1 MRTLEE
7 YVAMI
12 PTAPPDDIERYLDAL
27 GRKPFAVTSYRCI
40 SRDDAESRLDCEDF
54 RADLRPS
61 AAIRPAALWCSEC
74 ESWYLAEYV
83 PAYGA
88 PCSPNL
94 TYQNTSGVQVVNVEQ
109 DSIDKKRNDETMV
122 CPLCGAQT
130 QLRNVQELRYGR
142 AAQDFIVVPTV
153 AENCLVLTQWCIER
167 HMYEGY
173 RHTERNAI
181 NAFVV
186 DGRRIIK
193 LAHYQYNAMAGSWRN
208 LGTWVQRA
216 KLVDDIG
223 CPKMYAA
230 NLPDLG
236 GTGAENAKLWEY
248 MEQSN
253 AAKTFYPVA
262 YLRLYFKHPN
272 VENLVTAG
280 LGNLVG
286 DGINGEMTH
295 RYYTGL
301 APQTAAPKLEW
312 VGWKEKRPAQMLG
325 MTKQEL
331 RTWREYGLGVDCLRT
346 WKELDTLPCGVS
358 FRDLCAAM
366 KAIGAYDTRRILREK
381 LPMMRTINYIER
393 QEQDLTQLEDY
404 WRMAAV
410 AGCDLN
416 QDAVRWP
423 KDQRTAHDRMSETI
437 QYERVSGK
445 CQQAFAAMT
454 ARCAGLTWEH
464 DGICIRP
471 AETPLEL
478 IREGSTL
485 HHCVGRYSDAHAQG
499 KIILFVRHTRRPER
513 SWYTLNIDVTS
524 KREIQL
530 HGYGNEFAHS
540 KKLKIPRRVREFV
553 DLWEREVLAKWQL
566 PPEKTAP
573 KKKSRFA
580 ATASVA

>member
-12 PTAPPDDIERYLDAL
+12 PATPPADIDRYLDAL
-27 GRKPFAVTSYRCI
+27 GRKPMAITSYRCI
-40 SRDDAESRLDCEDF
+40 SRDDAESRLDCEDC

-74 ESWYLAEYV
+74 ESWYLAEYI
-83 PAYGA
+83 PAYGT
-88 PCSPNL
+88 PCRESM
-94 TYQNTSGVQVVNVEQ
+94 TYQNNSGVRIVNIGR
-109 DSIDKKRNDETMV
+109 DTIDEVRSGADII

-130 QLRNVQELRYGR
+130 RLRNVQELRYGL
-142 AAQDFIVVPTV
+142 ASQEFMVVPTV
-153 AENCLVLTQWCIER
+153 AKSCLILTQWCIER
-167 HMYEGY
+167 YIYEGHN
-173 RHTERNAI
+173 HTERHAI
-181 NAFVV
+181 NAYVV

-193 LAHYQYNAMAGSWRN
+193 LAHYQFNAMARSWRN
-208 LGTWVQRA
+208 LGEWVQRA
-216 KLVDDIG
+216 KLTDDIG
-223 CPKMYAA
+223 CPKMYASSLP
-230 NLPDLG
+230 NLD

-253 AAKTFYPVA
+253 AKERFYPVA

-286 DGINGEMTH
+286 DGINGEMEQ
-295 RYYTGL
+295 RYYTVL

-312 VGWKEKRPAQMLG
+312 VDWKEKRPAQMLG

-346 WKELDTLPCGVS
+346 WQGLDTLPRGVS
-358 FRDLCAAM
+358 FRDICTAM

-423 KDQRTAHDRMSETI
+423 KDLRTAHDRMSETI

-485 HHCVGRYSDAHAQG
+485 HHCVGRYSDAHARG
-499 KIILFVRHTRRPER
+499 RIILFVRHTRRPER

-530 HGYGNEFAHS
+530 HGYGNEFAHG

-566 PPEKTAP
+566 PPEQKA
-573 KKKSRFA
+573 KKKKNK
-580 ATASVA
+580 ATQAVA

>member
-423 KDQRTAHDRMSETI
+423 KDLRTAHDRMSETI

-524 KREIQL
+524 KRNPAAWIR
-530 HGYGNEFAHS
+530 
-540 KKLKIPRRVREFV
+540 KRICPRQK
-553 DLWEREVLAKWQL
+553 AKNT
-566 PPEKTAP
+566 PAGPGICG
-573 KKKSRFA
+573 
-580 ATASVA
+580 SVGARSAG

>member
-88 PCSPNL
+88 PCRESM
-94 TYQNTSGVQVVNVEQ
+94 TYQNNSGVRIVNIGR
-109 DSIDKKRNDETMV
+109 DTIDEVRSGADII

-130 QLRNVQELRYGR
+130 LLRNVQELRYGL
-142 AAQDFIVVPTV
+142 ASQEFMVVPMV
-153 AENCLVLTQWCIER
+153 AKSCLILTQWCIER
-167 HMYEGY
+167 YIYEG
-173 RHTERNAI
+173 RNHTERHAI
-181 NAFVV
+181 NAYVV

-193 LAHYQYNAMAGSWRN
+193 LAHYQFNAMARSWRN
-208 LGTWVQRA
+208 LGEWVQRA
-216 KLVDDIG
+216 KLTDDIG

-230 NLPDLG
+230 SLPNLD

-286 DGINGEMTH
+286 DGINDEMKYH
-295 RYYTGL
+295 YYTGL

-312 VGWKEKRPAQMLG
+312 VDWKEKRPAQMLG

-358 FRDLCAAM
+358 FHDLCAAM

-381 LPMMRTINYIER
+381 LPMMRTLNYIER

-404 WRMAAV
+404 WRMAAA

-416 QDAVRWP
+416 QDTVRWP
-423 KDQRTAHDRMSETI
+423 KDLRAAHDRMHETI
-437 QYERVSGK
+437 QHERVSDK
-445 CQQAFAAMT
+445 CRQAFAAMT
-454 ARCAGLTWEH
+454 ARCAGLAWEH

-485 HHCVGRYSDAHAQG
+485 HHCVGRYSDSHARG
-499 KIILFVRHTRRPER
+499 RIILFVRHTRRPER
-513 SWYTLNIDVTS
+513 SWYTLNIDVYS
-524 KREIQL
+524 KKEIQL
-530 HGYGNEFAHS
+530 HGYGNEFANG
-540 KKLKIPRRVREFV
+540 KRLKIPRRVREFV

-566 PPEKTAP
+566 PPEQKA
-573 KKKSRFA
+573 KKKKNKA
-580 ATASVA
+580 AEAAA

>member
-27 GRKPFAVTSYRCI
+27 GRKPMAITSYRCI
-40 SRDDAESRLDCEDF
+40 SRDDAESRLDCEDC

-83 PAYGA
+83 PAYGT
-88 PCSPNL
+88 PCRESM
-94 TYQNTSGVQVVNVEQ
+94 TYQNNSGVRIVNIGR
-109 DSIDKKRNDETMV
+109 DTIDEVRSGADII

-130 QLRNVQELRYGR
+130 RLRNVQELRYGL
-142 AAQDFIVVPTV
+142 ASQEFMVVPTV
-153 AENCLVLTQWCIER
+153 AKSCLILTQWCIER
-167 HMYEGY
+167 YIYEG
-173 RHTERNAI
+173 RSHTERHAI
-181 NAFVV
+181 NAYVV

-301 APQTAAPKLEW
+301 APQTAAPKLAW
-312 VGWKEKRPAQMLG
+312 VDWKEKRPAQMLG

-423 KDQRTAHDRMSETI
+423 KDLRTAHDRMSETI

-464 DGICIRP
+464 NGICIRP

-485 HHCVGRYSDAHAQG
+485 HHCVGGYSDAHAQG

-530 HGYGNEFAHS
+530 HGYGNEFAHG

-566 PPEKTAP
+566 PPERKA
-573 KKKSRFA
+573 KKKKNK
-580 ATASVA
+580 ATQAVA

>member
-12 PTAPPDDIERYLDAL
+12 PTAPPADIDRYLDAL
-27 GRKPFAVTSYRCI
+27 GRKPLAITSYRCI
-40 SRDDAESRLDCEDF
+40 SRDDAESRLDCEGF

-61 AAIRPAALWCSEC
+61 AAIHPAALWCSEC

-83 PAYGA
+83 PAYGV
-88 PCSPNL
+88 PRRPNL
-94 TYQNTSGVQVVNVEQ
+94 AYQNNSGVQVVNIEK
-109 DSIDKKRNDETMV
+109 DTIDKKRNGESIV

-130 QLRNVQELRYGR
+130 QLRNVQELRYGL
-142 AAQDFIVVPTV
+142 ATQDFIVVPTV
-153 AENCLVLTQWCIER
+153 AENCLILTQWCIER
-167 HMYEGY
+167 HIHEG
-173 RHTERNAI
+173 RRRTERNAI
-181 NAFVV
+181 NAYIV

-193 LAHYQYNAMAGSWRN
+193 LAHWQYNTMANSWRD

-216 KLVDDIG
+216 KLVDDIAS
-223 CPKMYAA
+223 PKMYAA

-253 AAKTFYPVA
+253 TAKTFYPVA

-272 VENLVTAG
+272 VENLITAG

-286 DGINGEMTH
+286 DGIGSEMTH
-295 RYYTGL
+295 RCYTRYVL
-301 APQTAAPKLEW
+301 QTAAPKLEW
-312 VGWKEKRPAQMLG
+312 VSWKEKRPAQMLG

-331 RTWREYGLGVDCLRT
+331 QIWREYGLGPDCLKARQ
-346 WKELDTLPCGVS
+346 ELDALPRGVS

-366 KAIGAYDTRRILREK
+366 KTIGAYNTQWILREK
-381 LPMMRTINYIER
+381 LPLMRTVNYIER
-393 QEQDLTQLEDY
+393 QGQEFAQLVDY
-404 WRMAAV
+404 WRMAAA

-416 QDAVRWP
+416 QDAVCWP
-423 KDQRTAHDRMSETI
+423 KDLRAAHDRMHENI
-437 QYERVSGK
+437 QYERVSSE
-445 CQQAFAAMT
+445 CRQAFAAMT

-464 DGICIRP
+464 NGICIRP

-485 HHCVGRYSDAHAQG
+485 HHCVGRYADAHARG
-499 KIILFVRHTRRPER
+499 RIILFVRHTRRPER

-524 KREIQL
+524 KKEIQL
-530 HGYGNEFAHS
+530 HGYGNELAHG

-566 PPEKTAP
+566 PPEQKA
-573 KKKSRFA
+573 KKKKNKA
-580 ATASVA
+580 AKAAA

>member
-1 MRTLEE
+1 MRTLKE

-27 GRKPFAVTSYRCI
+27 GRKPLAVTSYRCI
-40 SRDDAESRLDCEDF
+40 SRDDAESRLDCEDC

-83 PAYGA
+83 PAYGT
-88 PCSPNL
+88 PCRESM
-94 TYQNTSGVQVVNVEQ
+94 TYQNNSGVRIVNIGR
-109 DSIDKKRNDETMV
+109 DTIDEVRSGADII

-130 QLRNVQELRYGR
+130 RLRNVQELRYGL
-142 AAQDFIVVPTV
+142 ASQEFMVVPTV
-153 AENCLVLTQWCIER
+153 AKSCLILTQWCIER
-167 HMYEGY
+167 YIYEGHN
-173 RHTERNAI
+173 HTERHAI
-181 NAFVV
+181 NAYVV

-193 LAHYQYNAMAGSWRN
+193 LAHYQFNAMARSWRN
-208 LGTWVQRA
+208 LGEWVQRA
-216 KLVDDIG
+216 KLTDDIG

-230 NLPDLG
+230 SLPNLD

-253 AAKTFYPVA
+253 TKERFYPVA

-286 DGINGEMTH
+286 DGIDGEMEQ
-295 RYYTGL
+295 RYYTVL

-312 VGWKEKRPAQMLG
+312 VDWKEKRPAQMLG

-346 WKELDTLPCGVS
+346 WQELDTLPCGVS

-423 KDQRTAHDRMSETI
+423 KDLRTAHDRMSETI

-485 HHCVGRYSDAHAQG
+485 HHCVGRYSDAHARG
-499 KIILFVRHTRRPER
+499 RIILFVRHTRRPER

-530 HGYGNEFAHS
+530 HGYGNEFAHG

-566 PPEKTAP
+566 PPEQKA
-573 KKKSRFA
+573 KKKKNK
-580 ATASVA
+580 ATQAVA

>member
-1 MRTLEE
+1 MRTREE

-27 GRKPFAVTSYRCI
+27 GRKPMAITSYRCI
-40 SRDDAESRLDCEDF
+40 SRDDAESRLDCEDC

-83 PAYGA
+83 PAYGT
-88 PCSPNL
+88 PCRESM
-94 TYQNTSGVQVVNVEQ
+94 TYQNNSGVRIVNIGR
-109 DSIDKKRNDETMV
+109 DTIDEVRSGADII

-130 QLRNVQELRYGR
+130 RLRNVQELRYGL
-142 AAQDFIVVPTV
+142 ASQEFMVVPTV
-153 AENCLVLTQWCIER
+153 AKSCLILTQWCIER
-167 HMYEGY
+167 YIYEGHN
-173 RHTERNAI
+173 HTERHAI
-181 NAFVV
+181 NAYVV

-193 LAHYQYNAMAGSWRN
+193 LAHYQFNAMARSWRN
-208 LGTWVQRA
+208 LGEWVQRA
-216 KLVDDIG
+216 KLTDDIG

-423 KDQRTAHDRMSETI
+423 KDLRTAHDRMSETI

-485 HHCVGRYSDAHAQG
+485 HHCVGRYSDAHARG
-499 KIILFVRHTRRPER
+499 RIILFVRHTRRPER

-530 HGYGNEFAHS
+530 HGYGNEFAHG

>member
-7 YVAMI
+7 YAAMI

-27 GRKPFAVTSYRCI
+27 GRKPLAVTSYRCI
-40 SRDDAESRLDCEDF
+40 SRDDAESRLDCKDC

-83 PAYGA
+83 PAHGT
-88 PCSPNL
+88 PCRESM
-94 TYQNTSGVQVVNVEQ
+94 TYQNNSGVRIVNIGR
-109 DSIDKKRNDETMV
+109 DTIDEVRSGADII

-130 QLRNVQELRYGR
+130 RLRNVQELRYGL
-142 AAQDFIVVPTV
+142 ASQDFAVVPTV
-153 AENCLVLTQWCIER
+153 TENCLILTQWCIER
-167 HMYEGY
+167 RIYVGH

-193 LAHYQYNAMAGSWRN
+193 LAHYQFNAMAQSWRN
-208 LGTWVQRA
+208 LGAWVQRA

-223 CPKMYAA
+223 SPKMYAA

-248 MEQSN
+248 MEQSST
-253 AAKTFYPVA
+253 KEKFYPVA

-286 DGINGEMTH
+286 NGIDSEMTQ

-312 VGWKEKRPAQMLG
+312 VDWKEKRPAQMLG

-346 WKELDTLPCGVS
+346 WQELDTLPRGVS
-358 FRDLCAAM
+358 FRDICTAM
-366 KAIGAYDTRRILREK
+366 KAIGAYNTRWILCEK
-381 LPMMRTINYIER
+381 QPLVRTTNYIER
-393 QEQDLTQLEDY
+393 QGADIGQLADY
-404 WRMAAV
+404 WRMAAA

-423 KDQRTAHDRMSETI
+423 KDLRTAHDRMSETM
-437 QYERVSGK
+437 QYERVSSG
-445 CQQAFAAMT
+445 CREAFAAMT
-454 ARCAGLTWEH
+454 ARCAGLAWEH

-485 HHCVGRYSDAHAQG
+485 HHCVGGYSDAHARG
-499 KIILFVRHTRRPER
+499 RIILFVRHTRRPER
-513 SWYTLNIDVTS
+513 SWYTLNIDVNS

-530 HGYGNEFAHS
+530 HGYGNEFAHG

-566 PPEKTAP
+566 PPEQKA
-573 KKKSRFA
+573 KKKKNKA
-580 ATASVA
+580 AEAAA

>member
-12 PTAPPDDIERYLDAL
+12 PTAPPDDIERYLDSL
-27 GRKPFAVTSYRCI
+27 GRKPMAITSYRCI
-40 SRDDAESRLDCEDF
+40 SRDDAESRLDYEDF

-83 PAYGA
+83 PAYGT

-94 TYQNTSGVQVVNVEQ
+94 TYQNNSGVQVVNVEQ
-109 DSIDKKRNDETMV
+109 GTIDRKQNGETMV

-130 QLRNVQELRYGR
+130 KLRNVQELRYGR
-142 AAQDFIVVPTV
+142 ADQDFIVVPTV

-167 HMYEGY
+167 HIYEGY
-173 RHTERNAI
+173 RRTEWNAI

-253 AAKTFYPVA
+253 AAEKFYPVA

-280 LGNLVG
+280 MGNLVG
-286 DGINGEMTH
+286 DGITDEMKYN
-295 RYYTGL
+295 YYTGL

-312 VGWKEKRPAQMLG
+312 VDWKEKRPAQMLG

-331 RTWREYGLGVDCLRT
+331 RTWREYNLGLDCLTAWR
-346 WKELDTLPCGVS
+346 ELHGLPKGVS
-358 FRDLCAAM
+358 FRELCTAM
-366 KAIGAYDTRRILREK
+366 EAIGAYNVQWILRENQP
-381 LPMMRTINYIER
+381 LVRTVNYLKHQGKE
-393 QEQDLTQLEDY
+393 LLYLVDY
-404 WRMAAV
+404 WRIVAA

-416 QDAVRWP
+416 QDTVRWP
-423 KDQRTAHDRMSETI
+423 KDLRAAHDRMNETA
-437 QYERVSGK
+437 QYERVSSECRK
-445 CQQAFAAMT
+445 AFEEMT
-454 ARCAGLTWEH
+454 ARCSGLTWEH

-478 IREGSTL
+478 IREGDTL
-485 HHCVGRYSDAHAQG
+485 HHCVGRYSEAHARG

-530 HGYGNEFAHS
+530 HGYGNEFAHG

-566 PPEKTAP
+566 PPEQKA
-573 KKKSRFA
+573 KKKKNKDTQA
-580 ATASVA
+580 VA